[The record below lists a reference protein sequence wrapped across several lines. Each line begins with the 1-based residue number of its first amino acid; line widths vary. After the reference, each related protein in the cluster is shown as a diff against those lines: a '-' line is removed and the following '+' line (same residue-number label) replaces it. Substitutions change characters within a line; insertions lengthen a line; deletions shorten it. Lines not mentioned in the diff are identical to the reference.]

1 MNVYDRRFRCQQ
13 VRSSPIGLYSLRAW
27 SAHRSFLHVYIFYSA
42 INYHY
47 SVVGPSYFVV
57 KFSMDDTISM
67 IPRKNIVGATVP
79 SVEDCCEV
87 KWSNGEILMATVLA
101 AGKCNKNVCK

>member
-1 MNVYDRRFRCQQ
+1 MTDHERVRQAGFRCQQ

-27 SAHRSFLHVYIFYSA
+27 SAHRSFLHVYIFYLA

-57 KFSMDDTISM
+57 KFSVDDTISM
-67 IPRKNIVGATVP
+67 IPRKNIVGAAVP
-79 SVEDCCEV
+79 SVEDSCEV
-87 KWSNGEILMATVLA
+87 K
-101 AGKCNKNVCK
+101 